1 MQGTQQ
7 ALLRHSAICFAH
19 CLHIINALRT
29 LWSPDSVSIHVLLQS
44 LCSMS
49 YACMINVRPC
59 RASLGESAEPSM
71 QGLVCGRHQAA
82 HALQDF
88 RCGIAVVLQSGMQ
101 HSRLLLTVI
110 FK

>member
-1 MQGTQQ
+1 MLSYFGMFY
-7 ALLRHSAICFAH
+7 ALLAYHER
-19 CLHIINALRT
+19 LET

-49 YACMINVRPC
+49 YACTIIVWPR
-59 RASLGESAEPSM
+59 RASLGEYAEPSM

-88 RCGIAVVLQSGMQ
+88 KCGIAVVQQSGMQ
-101 HSRLLLTVI
+101 HSRLLFTVT
-110 FK
+110 